1 MLRDAKIPNHNSGV
15 RHRIIYSVISIISFI
30 KFIFKDTSTAR
41 DLLGFNLTF
50 SNLNLQDSFV
60 ASIEAAGYLSPT
72 NLQSQL
78 IPLIGDRKSVVVWS
92 QSAAGKTGAFLI
104 PAVNY
109 ILANPLEE
117 KRGARILI
125 LTSRRDRVSQIN
137 YTLKRLTREHNMRF
151 GFIVSGRPYQPQM
164 RLMRRPLDMMVATP
178 GRLNDLVDNN
188 KANFSQLEMLII
200 DDMTTIFQKNMH
212 DLIGK
217 ILGQVSKACP
227 TVAFVRQDPAV
238 ASLVSK
244 LFPDAIEIESLDEE
258 NEELDTSSDDHSNTV
273 VAAKPPKEKKVVPS
287 FPDHEQH
294 AYVADDY
301 THKIALMDH
310 FLDEFAGEPTVIY
323 ASTTKTAKALQENLS
338 NHGHVV
344 EIANELKPSEISAT
358 DTPTLIV
365 SDQQMLKL
373 PEGCDKHILHFDLP
387 YKLDNYRTR
396 LTAHDTDRE
405 AAMFILADGNDYDS
419 LRRIEKETGS
429 PISQKTAPGLEPL
442 NPFISTQT
450 KKPVNRRTNAKSN
463 NRSSTSKKP
472 ANQNKQNKGRGT
484 AKPSVKKTATTGKA
498 KVAQTGRRKTTG
510 SRTANSDEKDT
521 RRQRKGPYGR
531 LNGGAQRKRNDF
543 GVSRVGTKSNQPA
556 QMPNSE
562 WDKAIAENKPSKEP
576 RVVIR
581 YKDKK
586 RTLLK
591 DDPKPDA

>member
-1 MLRDAKIPNHNSGV
+1 M
-15 RHRIIYSVISIISFI
+15 
-30 KFIFKDTSTAR
+30 
-41 DLLGFNLTF
+41 TF
-50 SNLNLQDSFV
+50 SNLNLQDTFV
-60 ASIEAAGYLSPT
+60 ASIESAGYLSPT
-72 NLQSQL
+72 ELQSQL
-78 IPLIGDRKSVVVWS
+78 IPLISDRKSVVVWS

-137 YTLKRLTREHNMRF
+137 YTLKRLTRDHNMRF

-188 KANFSQLEMLII
+188 KADFSQLEMLII

-217 ILGQVSKACP
+217 ILNQVNSECP
-227 TVAFVRQDPAV
+227 TVAFVRQDDAV
-238 ASLVSK
+238 ASLVGK

-258 NEELDTSSDDHSNTV
+258 NEELDITGDKNSPVNAVTT
-273 VAAKPPKEKKVVPS
+273 PPSIEKTQPS
-287 FPDHEQH
+287 FPTHEQH

-310 FLDEFAGEPTVIY
+310 FLDEFAGETTIIY
-323 ASTTKTAKALQENLS
+323 ASTTKSAKALQDNLS

-344 EIANELKPSEISAT
+344 ELAHELKAEEISAT
-358 DTPTLIV
+358 ETPTLII
-365 SDQQMLKL
+365 SDQQMTNFPK
-373 PEGCDKHILHFDLP
+373 GSDQHVLHFDLP
-387 YKLDNYRTR
+387 YKLDNYRNR
-396 LTAHDTDRE
+396 LNPHDTGRDS
-405 AAMFILADGNDYDS
+405 AMFILADGNDYDA
-419 LRRIEKETGS
+419 LRRIEKEIGS
-429 PISQKTAPGLEPL
+429 PIQQKTAPGLEPL
-442 NPFISTQT
+442 NPFISTQAT
-450 KKPVNRRTNAKSN
+450 KPKRPARKTTKPNSAAKKTTNQT
-463 NRSSTSKKP
+463 R
-472 ANQNKQNKGRGT
+472 QNKGRT
-484 AKPSVKKTATTGKA
+484 PTNKPTS
-498 KVAQTGRRKTTG
+498 RKTPAAGKPKITHTRKKSTSTSASSG
-510 SRTANSDEKDT
+510 DDKDT

-543 GVSRVGTKSNQPA
+543 GVSSVGTKNNQPA

>member
-1 MLRDAKIPNHNSGV
+1 M
-15 RHRIIYSVISIISFI
+15 
-30 KFIFKDTSTAR
+30 
-41 DLLGFNLTF
+41 TF
-50 SNLNLQDSFV
+50 SNLNLQDTFV
-60 ASIEAAGYLSPT
+60 ASIESAGYVSPT

-78 IPLIGDRKSVVVWS
+78 IPIISDRKSVVVWS

-188 KANFSQLEMLII
+188 KADFSQLEMLII

-217 ILGQVSKACP
+217 ILNQVGKECP
-227 TVAFVRQDPAV
+227 TVAFVRRDDAV
-238 ASLVSK
+238 INLTRK
-244 LFPDAIEIESLDEE
+244 LFPNAIEIESLNEE
-258 NEELDTSSDDHSNTV
+258 NEELEVSGDTHHIATPV
-273 VAAKPPKEKKVVPS
+273 VTAPAKEKAPKPS
-287 FPDHEQH
+287 FPRHEQH

-301 THKIALMDH
+301 THKMAIMDH
-310 FLDEFAGEPTVIY
+310 FLDEFAGKPTVIHT
-323 ASTTKTAKALQENLS
+323 STTKTAKTLQDNLS

-344 EIANELKPSEISAT
+344 DLAHELKTEEISST
-358 DTPTLIV
+358 DTPTLII
-365 SDQQMLKL
+365 SDQQLITL
-373 PEGCDKHILHFDLP
+373 PKGSDQHTIHFDLP
-387 YKLDNYRTR
+387 YKLDNYRNR
-396 LTAHDTDRE
+396 LETHDLDRDL
-405 AAMFILADGNDYDS
+405 AMIILADGNDYDA

-429 PISQKTAPGLEPL
+429 SIAQQTAPGLEPL
-442 NPFISTQT
+442 NPFISTQAT
-450 KKPVNRRTNAKSN
+450 RPKKPNTRKPNQSANAKRASG
-463 NRSSTSKKP
+463 
-472 ANQNKQNKGRGT
+472 QVKQTRGRGMPN
-484 AKPSVKKTATTGKA
+484 KPTTPAKKTAGGAA
-498 KVAQTGRRKTTG
+498 KTNATHATRKKTTT
-510 SRTANSDEKDT
+510 SRAVSGDDKDA

-543 GVSRVGTKSNQPA
+543 GVSTVGTKNNQPA
-556 QMPNSE
+556 QMSDSE
-562 WDKAIAENKPSKEP
+562 WDRAIADDKPSKEP

-591 DDPKPDA
+591 DDLKPDA

>member
-1 MLRDAKIPNHNSGV
+1 
-15 RHRIIYSVISIISFI
+15 
-30 KFIFKDTSTAR
+30 
-41 DLLGFNLTF
+41 LTF

-60 ASIEAAGYLSPT
+60 ASIEAAGYVSPT
-72 NLQSQL
+72 KLQSQL
-78 IPLIGDRKSVVVWS
+78 IPLIGDRKSAVVWS

-137 YTLKRLTREHNMRF
+137 YTLKRLTRDHNMRF

-188 KANFSQLEMLII
+188 KADFSQLEMLII

-217 ILGQVSKACP
+217 ILSQVNKECP
-227 TVAFVRQDPAV
+227 TVAFVRHDPAV
-238 ASLVSK
+238 NSLVKK
-244 LFPDAIEIESLDEE
+244 LFPGAIEIESQDDES
-258 NEELDTSSDDHSNTV
+258 EELDVSDDNPNIVSQPV
-273 VAAKPPKEKKVVPS
+273 QRSPKESATLAPS
-287 FPDHEQH
+287 FPSHEQH

-310 FLDEFAGEPTVIY
+310 FLDEFAGEPTVIHT
-323 ASTTKTAKALQENLS
+323 ATTKTAKALQENLS

-344 EIANELKPSEISAT
+344 ELAHELKSEEISPT

-365 SDQQMLKL
+365 SDQKL
-373 PEGCDKHILHFDLP
+373 INLPKGSDKNTLHFDLP
-387 YKLDNYRTR
+387 YKLDNYRSR
-396 LTAHDTDRE
+396 LSIHEESRE
-405 AAMFILADGNDYDS
+405 SAMLILADGNDYDA
-419 LRRIEKETGS
+419 LRRIEKEIGS
-429 PISQKTAPGLEPL
+429 PIEQKTAPGLEPL
-442 NPFISTQT
+442 NPFISTQAT
-450 KKPVNRRTNAKSN
+450 RPRKPNTRKPSNSSTAKKTSKQARPNQARTNKGRTARPSA
-463 NRSSTSKKP
+463 KKP
-472 ANQNKQNKGRGT
+472 AGAAAG
-484 AKPSVKKTATTGKA
+484 KPKITHAARKKTTSKSTS
-498 KVAQTGRRKTTG
+498 T
-510 SRTANSDEKDT
+510 DEKDT

-543 GVSRVGTKSNQPA
+543 GVSSVGTKNNQPA
-556 QMPNSE
+556 QMANSE
-562 WDKAIAENKPSKEP
+562 WDKAIADNKPSKEP

-586 RTLLK
+586 RTLQK
-591 DDPKPDA
+591 DDSKPDA

>member
-1 MLRDAKIPNHNSGV
+1 
-15 RHRIIYSVISIISFI
+15 
-30 KFIFKDTSTAR
+30 
-41 DLLGFNLTF
+41 LLGFNLTF
-50 SNLNLQDSFV
+50 SSLNLQDSFV
-60 ASIEAAGYLSPT
+60 ASIESAGYLSPT
-72 NLQSQL
+72 ELQSQL
-78 IPLIGDRKSVVVWS
+78 IPLIGERKNVVVWS

-137 YTLKRLTREHNMRF
+137 YTLKRLTRDHNMRF

-188 KANFSQLEMLII
+188 KADFSQLEMLII

-212 DLIGK
+212 ELIGK
-217 ILGQVSKACP
+217 ILNQVNKECP
-227 TVAFVRQDPAV
+227 TIAFVRQDDAV
-238 ASLVSK
+238 ASLVKK
-244 LFPDAIEIESLDEE
+244 LFPDAIEIESLDDE
-258 NEELDTSSDDHSNTV
+258 NEELELKENTSPA
-273 VAAKPPKEKKVVPS
+273 AAKPRKEQKATIS

-310 FLDEFAGEPTVIY
+310 FLDEFAGEATVIY
-323 ASTTKTAKALQENLS
+323 TSTTKTAKSLQENLS

-344 EIANELKPSEISAT
+344 ELAHELKAGEISAT
-358 DTPTLIV
+358 DTPTLII
-365 SDQQMLKL
+365 SDQKSINL
-373 PEGCDKHILHFDLP
+373 PKGSDKNILHFDLP
-387 YKLDNYRTR
+387 YKLDNYRNR
-396 LTAHDTDRE
+396 LTAHDTARK
-405 AAMFILADGNDYDS
+405 AAMLILADGNDYDA
-419 LRRIEKETGS
+419 LRRIEKEIGS
-429 PISQKTAPGLEPL
+429 PIVQKTAPGLEPL
-442 NPFISTQT
+442 NPFISTQAT
-450 KKPVNRRTNAKSN
+450 KPKRAASGKSN
-463 NRSSTSKKP
+463 KARTPKKVTNQSKP
-472 ANQNKQNKGRGT
+472 ARGRGG
-484 AKPSVKKTATTGKA
+484 AKPSPKKPQASNKAKLSPTTRKKTTS
-498 KVAQTGRRKTTG
+498 GR
-510 SRTANSDEKDT
+510 AAPASDDKDT

-543 GVSRVGTKSNQPA
+543 GVSSVGTKNNQPA
-556 QMPNSE
+556 QMSNSE

-586 RTLLK
+586 KRTLVK

>member
-1 MLRDAKIPNHNSGV
+1 M
-15 RHRIIYSVISIISFI
+15 
-30 KFIFKDTSTAR
+30 
-41 DLLGFNLTF
+41 TF
-50 SNLNLQDSFV
+50 SNLNLQDTFV
-60 ASIEAAGYLSPT
+60 ASIESAGYVSPT

-78 IPLIGDRKSVVVWS
+78 IPIISDRKSVVVWS

-188 KANFSQLEMLII
+188 KADFSQLEMLII

-217 ILGQVSKACP
+217 ILNQVGKECP
-227 TVAFVRQDPAV
+227 TVAFVRRDDAV
-238 ASLVSK
+238 INLTRK
-244 LFPDAIEIESLDEE
+244 LFPNAIEIESLNEE
-258 NEELDTSSDDHSNTV
+258 NEELEVSGDSHHIATPV
-273 VAAKPPKEKKVVPS
+273 VTAPAKEKAPKPS
-287 FPDHEQH
+287 FPRHEQH

-301 THKIALMDH
+301 THKMAIMDH
-310 FLDEFAGEPTVIY
+310 FLDEFAGKPTVIHT
-323 ASTTKTAKALQENLS
+323 STTKTAKTLQDNLS

-344 EIANELKPSEISAT
+344 DLAHELKTEEISST
-358 DTPTLIV
+358 DTPTLII
-365 SDQQMLKL
+365 SDQQLITL
-373 PEGCDKHILHFDLP
+373 PKGSDQHTIHFDLP
-387 YKLDNYRTR
+387 YKLDNYRNR
-396 LTAHDTDRE
+396 LETHDLDRDS
-405 AAMFILADGNDYDS
+405 AMIILADGNDYDA

-429 PISQKTAPGLEPL
+429 SIAQQTAPGLEPL
-442 NPFISTQT
+442 NPFISTQAT
-450 KKPVNRRTNAKSN
+450 RPKKPNTRKPNQSANAKRASG
-463 NRSSTSKKP
+463 
-472 ANQNKQNKGRGT
+472 QVKQTRGRGMPN
-484 AKPSVKKTATTGKA
+484 KPTTPAKKTAGGAA
-498 KVAQTGRRKTTG
+498 KTNATHATRKKTTT
-510 SRTANSDEKDT
+510 SRAVSGDDKDA

-543 GVSRVGTKSNQPA
+543 GVSTVGTKNNQPA
-556 QMPNSE
+556 QMSDSE
-562 WDKAIAENKPSKEP
+562 WDRAIADDKPSKEP

-591 DDPKPDA
+591 DDLKPDA

>member
-1 MLRDAKIPNHNSGV
+1 
-15 RHRIIYSVISIISFI
+15 
-30 KFIFKDTSTAR
+30 
-41 DLLGFNLTF
+41 LLGFNLTF
-50 SNLNLQDSFV
+50 SSLNLQDSFV
-60 ASIEAAGYLSPT
+60 ASIESAGYLSPT
-72 NLQSQL
+72 ELQSQL
-78 IPLIGDRKSVVVWS
+78 IPLIGERKNVVVWS

-137 YTLKRLTREHNMRF
+137 YTLKRLTRDHNMRF

-188 KANFSQLEMLII
+188 KADFSQLEMLII

-212 DLIGK
+212 ELIGK
-217 ILGQVSKACP
+217 ILNQVNKECP
-227 TVAFVRQDPAV
+227 TIAFVRQDDAV
-238 ASLVSK
+238 AGLVKK
-244 LFPDAIEIESLDEE
+244 LFPDAIEIESLDDE
-258 NEELDTSSDDHSNTV
+258 NEELTETTSPA
-273 VAAKPPKEKKVVPS
+273 AAKPRKEQKATIS

-310 FLDEFAGEPTVIY
+310 FLDEFAGEATVIY
-323 ASTTKTAKALQENLS
+323 TSTTKTAKSLQENLS

-344 EIANELKPSEISAT
+344 ELAHELKAGEISAT
-358 DTPTLIV
+358 DTPTLII
-365 SDQQMLKL
+365 SDQKSINF
-373 PEGCDKHILHFDLP
+373 PKGSDKNILHFDLP
-387 YKLDNYRTR
+387 YKLDNYRNR
-396 LTAHDTDRE
+396 LTAHDTARK
-405 AAMFILADGNDYDS
+405 AAMLILADGNDYDA
-419 LRRIEKETGS
+419 LRRIEKEIGS
-429 PISQKTAPGLEPL
+429 PIVQMTAPGLEPL
-442 NPFISTQT
+442 NPFISTQAT
-450 KKPVNRRTNAKSN
+450 KPKRAASGKSN
-463 NRSSTSKKP
+463 KARTPKKVTNQSKPARGRGGAKPSSKKP
-472 ANQNKQNKGRGT
+472 QASNK
-484 AKPSVKKTATTGKA
+484 AKLSPTTRKKTTS
-498 KVAQTGRRKTTG
+498 GR
-510 SRTANSDEKDT
+510 AAPASDDKDT

-543 GVSRVGTKSNQPA
+543 GVSSVGTKNNQPA
-556 QMPNSE
+556 QMSNSE

-586 RTLLK
+586 KRTLVK

>member
-1 MLRDAKIPNHNSGV
+1 M
-15 RHRIIYSVISIISFI
+15 
-30 KFIFKDTSTAR
+30 
-41 DLLGFNLTF
+41 TF
-50 SNLNLQDSFV
+50 SNLNLQDTFV
-60 ASIEAAGYLSPT
+60 ASIESAGYLSPT

-78 IPLIGDRKSVVVWS
+78 IPLIGDGKSVVVWS

-137 YTLKRLTREHNMRF
+137 YTLKRLTRDHNMRF

-188 KANFSQLEMLII
+188 KADFSQLEMLII

-217 ILGQVSKACP
+217 ILNQVSKTCP
-227 TVAFVRQDPAV
+227 TIAFVRQDDAV
-238 ASLVSK
+238 ADLVKK
-244 LFPDAIEIESLDEE
+244 LFPEAVEIQSLEEE
-258 NEELDTSSDDHSNTV
+258 NEELDITNDISTNTN
-273 VAAKPPKEKKVVPS
+273 VAVKATAEKKPTPI
-287 FPDHEQH
+287 FPTHEQH

-310 FLDEFAGEPTVIY
+310 FLDEFSGEPTVIY
-323 ASTTKTAKALQENLS
+323 TSTTKTAKALQDNLS

-344 EIANELKPSEISAT
+344 ELAHELKKEDISAT

-365 SDQQMLKL
+365 SDQQMLTL
-373 PEGCDKHILHFDLP
+373 PTGSDKNILHFDLP
-387 YKLDNYRTR
+387 YKLDNYQSR
-396 LTAHDTDRE
+396 LAAHDTDRE
-405 AAMFILADGNDYDS
+405 LAMGILADGNDYDA
-419 LRRIEKETGS
+419 LRRIEKEIGS

-442 NPFISTQT
+442 NPFISTQAT
-450 KKPVNRRTNAKSN
+450 RPKRPSNRKPNTNKSSTAKKPN
-463 NRSSTSKKP
+463 NQSR
-472 ANQNKQNKGRGT
+472 QNKGRGARGAGT
-484 AKPSVKKTATTGKA
+484 AKPAAKKTAAAGKPKITHA
-498 KVAQTGRRKTTG
+498 RKKSATA
-510 SRTANSDEKDT
+510 RTPSGDDKDT
-521 RRQRKGPYGR
+521 KRQRKGPYGR

-543 GVSRVGTKSNQPA
+543 GVSSVGTKNNQPT
-556 QMPNSE
+556 QMANSE

-591 DDPKPDA
+591 DDPKPDADT

>member
-1 MLRDAKIPNHNSGV
+1 M
-15 RHRIIYSVISIISFI
+15 
-30 KFIFKDTSTAR
+30 
-41 DLLGFNLTF
+41 TF
-50 SNLNLQDSFV
+50 SNLNLQDTFV
-60 ASIEAAGYLSPT
+60 ASIESAGYLSPT

-78 IPLIGDRKSVVVWS
+78 IPLMGERKSVVVWS

-137 YTLKRLTREHNMRF
+137 YTLKRLTRDHNMRF

-188 KANFSQLEMLII
+188 KADFSQLEMLII

-217 ILGQVSKACP
+217 ILGQVSKDCP
-227 TVAFVRQDPAV
+227 TVAFVRQDDSV
-238 ASLVSK
+238 ATFVKK
-244 LFPDAIEIESLDEE
+244 LFPDAIDIESLEDE
-258 NEELDTSSDDHSNTV
+258 NEELDVKNDINSNVNNAV
-273 VAAKPPKEKKVVPS
+273 VKAPKEKQPVPS
-287 FPDHEQH
+287 FPAHEQH

-323 ASTTKTAKALQENLS
+323 TSTTKTAKALQENLS

-344 EIANELKPSEISAT
+344 DLAHELKTAEISAT

-365 SDQQMLKL
+365 SDQHMLKL
-373 PEGCDKHILHFDLP
+373 PKGSDKNILHFDLP
-387 YKLDNYRTR
+387 YKLDNYRNR
-396 LTAHDTDRE
+396 LDAHDTKRD
-405 AAMFILADGNDYDS
+405 AAMLILVDGNDYDA
-419 LRRIEKETGS
+419 LRRIEKEIGS
-429 PISQKTAPGLEPL
+429 PIEQKTAPGLEPI
-442 NPFISTQT
+442 NPFISTQAT
-450 KKPVNRRTNAKSN
+450 RPKRPNSRKPNTNRPSAAKKPSN
-463 NRSSTSKKP
+463 QSR
-472 ANQNKQNKGRGT
+472 QNKGRGAGT
-484 AKPSVKKTATTGKA
+484 ANPPANTAGAAGKPKVTNTRKKTTTA
-498 KVAQTGRRKTTG
+498 
-510 SRTANSDEKDT
+510 RTPKSDDKDT

-543 GVSRVGTKSNQPA
+543 GVSAVGTKSNQPA
-556 QMPNSE
+556 QKNDSE

-591 DDPKPDA
+591 DDPKPDADT

>member
-1 MLRDAKIPNHNSGV
+1 MS
-15 RHRIIYSVISIISFI
+15 
-30 KFIFKDTSTAR
+30 
-41 DLLGFNLTF
+41 F

-72 NLQSQL
+72 ELQSRL
-78 IPLIGDRKSVVVWS
+78 IPLVGERKSILVWS

-137 YTLKRLTREHNMRF
+137 YTLKRLTRDHNMRF

-188 KANFSQLEMLII
+188 KADFSQLEMLII
-200 DDMTTIFQKNMH
+200 DDMTTIYQKNMH

-217 ILGQVSKACP
+217 ILAQVKRDCP
-227 TVAFVRQDPAV
+227 VVAFIRHDEAV
-238 ASLVSK
+238 GRLAREL
-244 LFPDAIEIESLDEE
+244 LPDAVEIEGVEEE
-258 NEELDTSSDDHSNTV
+258 NEELPNNLDNNITIINTPVHS
-273 VAAKPPKEKKVVPS
+273 KPIHNE
-287 FPDHEQH
+287 FPEHQQH

-310 FLDEFAGEPTVIY
+310 FLDEFAGEPTVIHTATVKA
-323 ASTTKTAKALQENLS
+323 ASALQDNLA
-338 NHGHVV
+338 NHGHVA
-344 EIANELKPSEISAT
+344 EQAHQLNPSEISAT
-358 DTPTLIV
+358 DTPILIV
-365 SDQQMLKL
+365 TDQQPAVLPKGSDQ
-373 PEGCDKHILHFDLP
+373 HIIHFDLP
-387 YKLDNYRTR
+387 YKLENYRKR
-396 LTAHDTDRE
+396 LESHSSERD
-405 AAMFILADGNDYDS
+405 AAMIILADGNDYDA
-419 LRRIEKETGS
+419 LRRIEKAIGS
-429 PISQKTAPGLEPL
+429 PIEQHTAPGLEPL

-450 KKPVNRRTNAKSN
+450 HNPRKANN
-463 NRSSTSKKP
+463 NRNGKSTAGKKP
-472 ANQNKQNKGRGT
+472 AQNRNNAGKHTNKGKPAARKPNVQNKAKASGDNKQRG
-484 AKPSVKKTATTGKA
+484 KPTIVRKGARTATPTDDK
-498 KVAQTGRRKTTG
+498 
-510 SRTANSDEKDT
+510 EP

-543 GVSRVGTKSNQPA
+543 GVSTTGTQSNQPA
-556 QMPNSE
+556 PMSNKD
-562 WDKAIAENKPSKEP
+562 WDNAIAENKPNKEK

-591 DDPKPDA
+591 DDSNSEN

>member
-1 MLRDAKIPNHNSGV
+1 M
-15 RHRIIYSVISIISFI
+15 
-30 KFIFKDTSTAR
+30 
-41 DLLGFNLTF
+41 TF
-50 SNLNLQDSFV
+50 SNLNLQESFV
-60 ASIEAAGYLSPT
+60 TSIEAAGYLSPT
-72 NLQSQL
+72 KLQSQL
-78 IPLIGDRKSVVVWS
+78 IPLIGERKSVVVWS

-137 YTLKRLTREHNMRF
+137 YTLKRLTRDHNMRF

-188 KANFSQLEMLII
+188 KADFSQLEMLII
-200 DDMTTIFQKNMH
+200 DDVTTIFQKNMH

-217 ILGQVSKACP
+217 ILNQVNKECP
-227 TVAFVRQDPAV
+227 TIAFVRHDDAV
-238 ASLVSK
+238 TGLVRK
-244 LFPDAIEIESLDEE
+244 LFPDAIEIESLDDES
-258 NEELDTSSDDHSNTV
+258 EELDTSNDNHSQNHQNIHTPTEV
-273 VAAKPPKEKKVVPS
+273 TPPTESS
-287 FPDHEQH
+287 FPVHEQH

-310 FLDEFAGEPTVIY
+310 FLDEFAGGPTVIHT
-323 ASTTKTAKALQENLS
+323 STTKTAKALQENLS

-344 EIANELKPSEISAT
+344 DLAHELKAQDISAT

-365 SDQQMLKL
+365 SDQQLMSL
-373 PEGCDKHILHFDLP
+373 PKGSDTHIIHFDLP
-387 YKLDNYRTR
+387 YKLDNYRSR
-396 LTAHDTDRE
+396 LNTHETERDL
-405 AAMFILADGNDYDS
+405 AMFILADGNDYDA
-419 LRRIEKETGS
+419 LRRVEKEIGS
-429 PISQKTAPGLEPL
+429 PIEQQTAPGLEPL
-442 NPFISTQT
+442 NPFISTQAT
-450 KKPVNRRTNAKSN
+450 RP
-463 NRSSTSKKP
+463 KKP
-472 ANQNKQNKGRGT
+472 ANRNSNQTNTRKKAPNQTRNSKDRNPAGRGRGAA
-484 AKPSVKKTATTGKA
+484 AKPSTAK
-498 KVAQTGRRKTTG
+498 KTTG
-510 SRTANSDEKDT
+510 AAGKTKPTNTARKNTNSARTPSGDEKDT

-543 GVSRVGTKSNQPA
+543 GVSAVGTKSNQPT
-556 QMPNSE
+556 QKPDSE
-562 WDKAIAENKPSKEP
+562 WDKAVADNKPSKEP

-586 RTLLK
+586 KRTLVK

>member
-1 MLRDAKIPNHNSGV
+1 M
-15 RHRIIYSVISIISFI
+15 
-30 KFIFKDTSTAR
+30 
-41 DLLGFNLTF
+41 TF

-60 ASIEAAGYLSPT
+60 ASIEAAGYVSPT
-72 NLQSQL
+72 KLQSQL
-78 IPLIGDRKSVVVWS
+78 IPLIGDRKSAVVWS

-137 YTLKRLTREHNMRF
+137 YTLKRLTRDHNMRF

-188 KANFSQLEMLII
+188 KADFSQLEMLII

-217 ILGQVSKACP
+217 ILSQVNKDCP
-227 TVAFVRQDPAV
+227 TVAFVRHDAAV
-238 ASLVSK
+238 TGLVKK
-244 LFPDAIEIESLDEE
+244 LFPNAIEIESQDDES
-258 NEELDTSSDDHSNTV
+258 EELDISDDNANV
-273 VAAKPPKEKKVVPS
+273 VTQAVAPAKENVSTPS
-287 FPDHEQH
+287 FPLHEQH

-310 FLDEFAGEPTVIY
+310 FLDEFAGEPTIIHT
-323 ASTTKTAKALQENLS
+323 ATTKTAKALQENLS

-344 EIANELKPSEISAT
+344 DLAHELKTAEISPT

-365 SDQQMLKL
+365 SDQQLISL
-373 PEGCDKHILHFDLP
+373 PDGCDTHTIHFDLP
-387 YKLDNYRTR
+387 FKLDNYRNR
-396 LTAHDTDRE
+396 LNIHPAERDL
-405 AAMFILADGNDYDS
+405 AMFILADGNDYDA
-419 LRRIEKETGS
+419 LRRIEKEIGS
-429 PISQKTAPGLEPL
+429 PIEQKTAPGLEPL
-442 NPFISTQT
+442 NPFISTQATRPKRPNNRKPNQSNST
-450 KKPVNRRTNAKSN
+450 KKTPNQSRPAKGRTPRPSA
-463 NRSSTSKKP
+463 KKP
-472 ANQNKQNKGRGT
+472 AGAGGAAAGKTKITHTARKKTTT
-484 AKPSVKKTATTGKA
+484 AKSPSG
-498 KVAQTGRRKTTG
+498 
-510 SRTANSDEKDT
+510 DEKDT

-531 LNGGAQRKRNDF
+531 LNGGAQRKRNDY
-543 GVSRVGTKSNQPA
+543 GVSSVGTKNNQPA

-562 WDKAIAENKPSKEP
+562 WDKAIADNKPSKEP

-591 DDPKPDA
+591 DDSTPDT

>member
-1 MLRDAKIPNHNSGV
+1 MTKEI
-15 RHRIIYSVISIISFI
+15 
-30 KFIFKDTSTAR
+30 TAAR
-41 DLLGFNLTF
+41 ALLGFNLTF
-50 SNLNLQDSFV
+50 SSLNLQDSFV
-60 ASIEAAGYLSPT
+60 ASIESAGYVAPT
-72 NLQSQL
+72 ELQSQL
-78 IPLIGDRKSVVVWS
+78 IPLIGGRKNVVVWS

-109 ILANPLEE
+109 ILANPLDE

-137 YTLKRLTREHNMRF
+137 YTLKRLTRDHNMRF

-188 KANFSQLEMLII
+188 KADFSQLEMLII

-212 DLIGK
+212 ELIAK
-217 ILGQVSKACP
+217 ILKQVSKECP
-227 TVAFVRQDPAV
+227 TVAFVRQDEAV
-238 ASLVSK
+238 AGLVKK
-244 LFPDAIEIESLDEE
+244 LFPDAVEIESLDDE
-258 NEELDTSSDDHSNTV
+258 NEELETSENASNQTINTTKIK
-273 VAAKPPKEKKVVPS
+273 KPTLTFPS
-287 FPDHEQH
+287 HEQH

-310 FLDEFAGEPTVIY
+310 FLDEFAGQPTVIY
-323 ASTTKTAKALQENLS
+323 TSTTKTAKSLQENLS

-344 EIANELKPSEISAT
+344 ELAHELKAEEISTT

-365 SDQQMLKL
+365 SDQQSTKL
-373 PEGCDKHILHFDLP
+373 PKGSDHNIIHFDLP
-387 YKLDNYRTR
+387 FKLDNYGSR
-396 LTAHDTDRE
+396 LNAHDIDRE
-405 AAMFILADGNDYDS
+405 SAMLILADGNDYDA
-419 LRRIEKETGS
+419 LRRIEKEIGS

-442 NPFISTQT
+442 NPFISTQATRPKKAAGGKARKPNTT
-450 KKPVNRRTNAKSN
+450 KKPASRAKPNKS
-463 NRSSTSKKP
+463 RSTAKPTSKKP
-472 ANQNKQNKGRGT
+472 QAT
-484 AKPSVKKTATTGKA
+484 AKTKTTSKTRKKTTS
-498 KVAQTGRRKTTG
+498 GR
-510 SRTANSDEKDT
+510 SPTAGDDKDT

-543 GVSRVGTKSNQPA
+543 GVSTVGTKNNQPA
-556 QMPNSE
+556 QMSNSE

-586 RTLLK
+586 KRTLLK
-591 DDPKPDA
+591 EDPKPDA

>member
-1 MLRDAKIPNHNSGV
+1 M
-15 RHRIIYSVISIISFI
+15 
-30 KFIFKDTSTAR
+30 
-41 DLLGFNLTF
+41 TF
-50 SNLNLQDSFV
+50 SSLNLQDSFV
-60 ASIEAAGYLSPT
+60 ASIESAGYLSPT
-72 NLQSQL
+72 ELQSQL
-78 IPLIGDRKSVVVWS
+78 IPLIGERKNVVVWS

-137 YTLKRLTREHNMRF
+137 YTLKRLTRDHNMRF

-188 KANFSQLEMLII
+188 KADFSQLEMLII

-212 DLIGK
+212 ELIGK
-217 ILGQVSKACP
+217 ILNQVNKECP
-227 TVAFVRQDPAV
+227 TIAFVRQDDAV
-238 ASLVSK
+238 ASLVKK
-244 LFPDAIEIESLDEE
+244 LFPDAIEIESLDDE
-258 NEELDTSSDDHSNTV
+258 NEELELKENTSPA
-273 VAAKPPKEKKVVPS
+273 AAKPRKEQKATIS

-310 FLDEFAGEPTVIY
+310 FLDEFAGEATVIY
-323 ASTTKTAKALQENLS
+323 TSTTKTAKSLQENLS

-344 EIANELKPSEISAT
+344 ELAHELKAGEISAT
-358 DTPTLIV
+358 DTPTLII
-365 SDQQMLKL
+365 SDQKSINL
-373 PEGCDKHILHFDLP
+373 PKGSDKNILHFDLP
-387 YKLDNYRTR
+387 YKLDNYRNR
-396 LTAHDTDRE
+396 LTAHDTARK
-405 AAMFILADGNDYDS
+405 AAMLILADGNDYDA
-419 LRRIEKETGS
+419 LRRIEKEIGS
-429 PISQKTAPGLEPL
+429 PIVQKTAPGLEPL
-442 NPFISTQT
+442 NPFISTQAT
-450 KKPVNRRTNAKSN
+450 KPKRAASGKSN
-463 NRSSTSKKP
+463 KARTPKKVTNQSKP
-472 ANQNKQNKGRGT
+472 ARGRGG
-484 AKPSVKKTATTGKA
+484 AKPSPKKPQASNKAKLSPTTRKKTTS
-498 KVAQTGRRKTTG
+498 GR
-510 SRTANSDEKDT
+510 AAPASDDKDT

-543 GVSRVGTKSNQPA
+543 GVSSVGTKNNQPA
-556 QMPNSE
+556 QMSNSE

-586 RTLLK
+586 KRTLVK

>member
-1 MLRDAKIPNHNSGV
+1 M
-15 RHRIIYSVISIISFI
+15 
-30 KFIFKDTSTAR
+30 
-41 DLLGFNLTF
+41 TF
-50 SNLNLQDSFV
+50 SNLNLQDTFV
-60 ASIEAAGYLSPT
+60 ASIESAGYVSPT

-78 IPLIGDRKSVVVWS
+78 IPIISDRKSVVVWS

-188 KANFSQLEMLII
+188 KADFSQLEMLII

-217 ILGQVSKACP
+217 ILNQVGKECP
-227 TVAFVRQDPAV
+227 TVAFVRRDDAV
-238 ASLVSK
+238 INLTRK
-244 LFPDAIEIESLDEE
+244 LFPNAIEIESLNEE
-258 NEELDTSSDDHSNTV
+258 NEELEVSGDTHHIATPV
-273 VAAKPPKEKKVVPS
+273 VTAPAKEKAPKPS
-287 FPDHEQH
+287 FPRHEQH

-301 THKIALMDH
+301 THKMAIMDH
-310 FLDEFAGEPTVIY
+310 FLDEFAGKPTVIHT
-323 ASTTKTAKALQENLS
+323 STTKTAKTLQDNLS

-344 EIANELKPSEISAT
+344 DLAHELKTEEISST
-358 DTPTLIV
+358 DTPTLII
-365 SDQQMLKL
+365 SDQQLITL
-373 PEGCDKHILHFDLP
+373 PKGSDQHTIHFDLP
-387 YKLDNYRTR
+387 YKLDNYRNR
-396 LTAHDTDRE
+396 LETHDLDRDS
-405 AAMFILADGNDYDS
+405 AMIILADGNDYDA

-429 PISQKTAPGLEPL
+429 SIAQQTAPGLEPL
-442 NPFISTQT
+442 NPFISTQAT
-450 KKPVNRRTNAKSN
+450 RPKKPNTRKPNQSANAKRASG
-463 NRSSTSKKP
+463 
-472 ANQNKQNKGRGT
+472 QVKQTRGRGMPN
-484 AKPSVKKTATTGKA
+484 KPTTPAKKTAGGAA
-498 KVAQTGRRKTTG
+498 KTNATHATRKKTTT
-510 SRTANSDEKDT
+510 SRAVSGDDKDA

-543 GVSRVGTKSNQPA
+543 GVSTVGTKNNQPA
-556 QMPNSE
+556 QMSDSE
-562 WDKAIAENKPSKEP
+562 WDRAIADDKPSKEP

-591 DDPKPDA
+591 DDLKPDA

>member
-1 MLRDAKIPNHNSGV
+1 MRDS
-15 RHRIIYSVISIISFI
+15 
-30 KFIFKDTSTAR
+30 
-41 DLLGFNLTF
+41 LGFNLTF

-60 ASIEAAGYLSPT
+60 ASIEAAGYVSPT
-72 NLQSQL
+72 KLQSQL
-78 IPLIGDRKSVVVWS
+78 IPLIGDRKSAVVWS

-137 YTLKRLTREHNMRF
+137 YTLKRLTRDHNMRF

-188 KANFSQLEMLII
+188 KADFSQLEMLII

-217 ILGQVSKACP
+217 ILGQVNQECP
-227 TVAFVRQDPAV
+227 TIAFVRQDPAV
-238 ASLVSK
+238 NGLVKK
-244 LFPDAIEIESLDEE
+244 LFPDAIEIESQDDES
-258 NEELDTSSDDHSNTV
+258 EELDASADNQNVVSQAAQRKTNHSETTL
-273 VAAKPPKEKKVVPS
+273 S
-287 FPDHEQH
+287 FPSHEQH

-310 FLDEFAGEPTVIY
+310 FLDEFAGEPTVIHT
-323 ASTTKTAKALQENLS
+323 ATTKTAKALQENLS

-344 EIANELKPSEISAT
+344 DLAHELKSEEISLT

-365 SDQQMLKL
+365 SDQQLISL
-373 PEGCDKHILHFDLP
+373 PKGSDKNTLHFDLP
-387 YKLDNYRTR
+387 YKLDNYRNR
-396 LTAHDTDRE
+396 LDIHDAGRE
-405 AAMFILADGNDYDS
+405 SAMLILADGNDYDA
-419 LRRIEKETGS
+419 LRRIEKEIGS
-429 PISQKTAPGLEPL
+429 PIEQKTAPGLEPL
-442 NPFISTQT
+442 NPFISTQAT
-450 KKPVNRRTNAKSN
+450 RPKKTNTRKQSNSNAAKKTSNQSRTNQARTNKGRTVRTS
-463 NRSSTSKKP
+463 SKKP
-472 ANQNKQNKGRGT
+472 AGGT
-484 AKPSVKKTATTGKA
+484 TAGKTKITHARKKTTSKSPST
-498 KVAQTGRRKTTG
+498 
-510 SRTANSDEKDT
+510 DEKDT

-543 GVSRVGTKSNQPA
+543 GVSSVGTKNNQPA
-556 QMPNSE
+556 QMANSE
-562 WDKAIAENKPSKEP
+562 WDKAIADNKPSKEP

-591 DDPKPDA
+591 DDSKPDA

>member
-1 MLRDAKIPNHNSGV
+1 VLRDANIPNHNSGG
-15 RHRIIYSVISIISFI
+15 RHRILYSVISSIFTLKFYSKDISV
-30 KFIFKDTSTAR
+30 AR
-41 DLLGFNLTF
+41 ALLGFNLTF

-60 ASIEAAGYLSPT
+60 ASIESAGYLSPT

-92 QSAAGKTGAFLI
+92 QSAAGKTGAFII

-137 YTLKRLTREHNMRF
+137 YTLKRLTRDHNMRF

-188 KANFSQLEMLII
+188 KADFSQLEMLII

-212 DLIGK
+212 DLISK
-217 ILGQVSKACP
+217 ILNQVDKTCP
-227 TVAFVRQDPAV
+227 TIAFVRQDDAV
-238 ASLVSK
+238 ASLVKK
-244 LFPDAIEIESLDEE
+244 LFPDAIEIQSLEEE
-258 NEELDTSSDDHSNTV
+258 NEELETVDDTKVTEV
-273 VAAKPPKEKKVVPS
+273 IVKAPKEKIATPNFPS
-287 FPDHEQH
+287 HEQH

-344 EIANELKPSEISAT
+344 EIANELKASEISKT

-365 SDQQMLKL
+365 SDQQMMSL
-373 PEGCDKHILHFDLP
+373 PKGSDQHILHFDLP
-387 YKLDNYRTR
+387 YKLDNYRNR
-396 LTAHDTDRE
+396 LDAHDTDRKL
-405 AAMFILADGNDYDS
+405 AMSILADGNDYDA

-429 PISQKTAPGLEPL
+429 PIAQKTAPGLEPL

-450 KKPVNRRTNAKSN
+450 KRPSNREPNTKTNKPGPVKKATNQKRQPNKS
-463 NRSSTSKKP
+463 
-472 ANQNKQNKGRGT
+472 RGT
-484 AKPSVKKTATTGKA
+484 AKPAANKTSAAGKA
-498 KVAQTGRRKTTG
+498 KVTSTTRK
-510 SRTANSDEKDT
+510 RAPTARAGAGDEKDT

-543 GVSRVGTKSNQPA
+543 GVSTVGTKNNQPA

-586 RTLLK
+586 RILLK

>member
-1 MLRDAKIPNHNSGV
+1 MA
-15 RHRIIYSVISIISFI
+15 
-30 KFIFKDTSTAR
+30 TAHAS
-41 DLLGFNLTF
+41 LGFNLTF

-60 ASIEAAGYLSPT
+60 ASIEAAGYVSPT
-72 NLQSQL
+72 KLQSEL
-78 IPLIGDRKSVVVWS
+78 IPLISERKNVVVWS

-137 YTLKRLTREHNMRF
+137 YTLKRLTRDHNMRF

-188 KANFSQLEMLII
+188 KADFSQLEMLII

-217 ILGQVSKACP
+217 ILKQVANECP
-227 TVAFVRQDPAV
+227 SIAFVRRDDAV
-238 ASLVSK
+238 NNLAKK
-244 LFPDAIEIESLDEE
+244 LFPDAIEIESSDDES
-258 NEELDTSSDDHSNTV
+258 EELDISDDQPSPSHQAPSPV
-273 VAAKPPKEKKVVPS
+273 KEKAQSS

-294 AYVADDY
+294 VYVADDY

-310 FLDEFAGEPTVIY
+310 FLDEFAGQQTVIHT
-323 ASTTKTAKALQENLS
+323 STTKTAKALQENLS

-344 EIANELKPSEISAT
+344 ELAHELKPEEISAS

-365 SDQQMLKL
+365 SDQKPTDL
-373 PEGCDKHILHFDLP
+373 PTGCDQHVLHFDLP
-387 YKLDNYRTR
+387 YKLDNFGSR
-396 LTAHDTDRE
+396 LKTHQEGRDS
-405 AAMFILADGNDYDS
+405 AMAILADGNEYDA
-419 LRRIEKETGS
+419 LRRIEKEIGS
-429 PISQKTAPGLEPL
+429 PIEQKTAPGLEPL
-442 NPFISTQT
+442 NPFISTQAT
-450 KKPVNRRTNAKSN
+450 KP
-463 NRSSTSKKP
+463 KKP
-472 ANQNKQNKGRGT
+472 ANRKPNQPASKRSPNTNKQNTKGRAGAKAPPKKTT
-484 AKPSVKKTATTGKA
+484 ANGKTKITHTNRKKTATNRGA
-498 KVAQTGRRKTTG
+498 
-510 SRTANSDEKDT
+510 SSEDKDA

-543 GVSRVGTKSNQPA
+543 GVSSVGTKSNQPA
-556 QMPNSE
+556 QMSNSE
-562 WDKAIAENKPSKEP
+562 WDKAISDNKPTSKEP

-581 YKDKK
+581 HKAKK

-591 DDPKPDA
+591 SDPEPDA

>member
-1 MLRDAKIPNHNSGV
+1 M
-15 RHRIIYSVISIISFI
+15 
-30 KFIFKDTSTAR
+30 
-41 DLLGFNLTF
+41 TF
-50 SNLNLQDSFV
+50 SNLNLQDTFV
-60 ASIEAAGYLSPT
+60 TSIEAAGYLSPT
-72 NLQSQL
+72 ELQSQL
-78 IPLIGDRKSVVVWS
+78 IPLISERKSVVVWS

-137 YTLKRLTREHNMRF
+137 YTLKRLTRDHNMRF

-188 KANFSQLEMLII
+188 KADFSQLEMLII

-217 ILGQVSKACP
+217 ILNQVNNECP
-227 TVAFVRQDPAV
+227 SIAFVRQGDAI
-238 ASLVSK
+238 AELVKK
-244 LFPDAIEIESLDEE
+244 LFPKAIEIESADEE
-258 NEELDTSSDDHSNTV
+258 NEELEV
-273 VAAKPPKEKKVVPS
+273 VENNFSAQPEIKAPKEKENTPVFPS
-287 FPDHEQH
+287 HQQH

-323 ASTTKTAKALQENLS
+323 TSTTKTAKALQENLS

-344 EIANELKPSEISAT
+344 ELAHELKAEEISPT
-358 DTPTLIV
+358 DTPTLIA
-365 SDQQMLKL
+365 SDQQSVNFPKN
-373 PEGCDKHILHFDLP
+373 CDKNILHFDLP
-387 YKLDNYRTR
+387 YKIDNFRHRLDH
-396 LTAHDTDRE
+396 HDIGRE
-405 AAMFILADGNDYDS
+405 AAMLILADGNDYDA
-419 LRRIEKETGS
+419 LRRIEKEIGS
-429 PISQKTAPGLEPL
+429 PIPQKTAPGLEPL
-442 NPFISTQT
+442 NPFISTQAT
-450 KKPVNRRTNAKSN
+450 KPKRTANRKTSKAKPTN
-463 NRSSTSKKP
+463 KKP
-472 ANQNKQNKGRGT
+472 ANQGKQNKGRT
-484 AKPSVKKTATTGKA
+484 SNKQHPA
-498 KVAQTGRRKTTG
+498 RKTQET
-510 SRTANSDEKDT
+510 SKTKITRTPRKKATANKSTPNADEN

-543 GVSRVGTKSNQPA
+543 GVSTVGTKSNQPA

-562 WDKAIAENKPSKEP
+562 WDKAIAGNKPNKEP
-576 RVVIR
+576 KVVIR

-586 RTLLK
+586 KRTLLK
-591 DDPKPDA
+591 DDLKPDA

>member
-1 MLRDAKIPNHNSGV
+1 M
-15 RHRIIYSVISIISFI
+15 
-30 KFIFKDTSTAR
+30 
-41 DLLGFNLTF
+41 TF

-60 ASIEAAGYLSPT
+60 TSIEAAGYVSPT
-72 NLQSQL
+72 KLQSQL
-78 IPLIGDRKSVVVWS
+78 IPLIGDRKSAVVWS

-188 KANFSQLEMLII
+188 KADFSQLEMLII

-217 ILGQVSKACP
+217 ILGQVSNECP
-227 TVAFVRQDPAV
+227 TVAFVRHDAAV
-238 ASLVSK
+238 MNLVKK
-244 LFPDAIEIESLDEE
+244 LFPDAIEIESQDDES
-258 NEELDTSSDDHSNTV
+258 EELDASDDNPNIISQPAVANTPTK
-273 VAAKPPKEKKVVPS
+273 APEAS
-287 FPDHEQH
+287 FPAHEQH

-310 FLDEFAGEPTVIY
+310 FLDEFAGEPTVIHT
-323 ASTTKTAKALQENLS
+323 ATTKTAKALQENLS

-344 EIANELKPSEISAT
+344 DLAHELKTEEISLT

-365 SDQQMLKL
+365 SDQQLIKL
-373 PEGCDKHILHFDLP
+373 PDGSDKNTLHFDLP
-387 YKLDNYRTR
+387 YKLDNYRSR
-396 LTAHDTDRE
+396 LEIHPVDRNS
-405 AAMFILADGNDYDS
+405 AMLILADGNDYDS
-419 LRRIEKETGS
+419 LRRIEKEIGS
-429 PISQKTAPGLEPL
+429 PIEQKTAPGLEPL
-442 NPFISTQT
+442 NPFISTQAT
-450 KKPVNRRTNAKSN
+450 RPKRPNNRKPNQPNSAKKPSNQAKKPVKGRSPRPSAKKPTGTAAAGKTKVTHTARKKTTAN
-463 NRSSTSKKP
+463 KSTS
-472 ANQNKQNKGRGT
+472 G
-484 AKPSVKKTATTGKA
+484 
-498 KVAQTGRRKTTG
+498 
-510 SRTANSDEKDT
+510 DEKDT

-543 GVSRVGTKSNQPA
+543 GVSSVGTKNNQPA

-591 DDPKPDA
+591 DDSKPDA